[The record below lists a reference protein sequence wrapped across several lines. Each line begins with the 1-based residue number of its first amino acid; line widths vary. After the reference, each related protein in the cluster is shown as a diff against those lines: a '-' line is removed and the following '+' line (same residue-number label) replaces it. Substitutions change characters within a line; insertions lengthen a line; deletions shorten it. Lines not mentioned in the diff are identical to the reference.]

1 MIFAKYR
8 GICLT
13 VIFLLLQLLSKAKK
27 CPLLACFENTKNTHK
42 ENTTPLMHER
52 EKPSK
57 VIDFQTLEKTAQL
70 TPERSLCLS
79 LSRTP
84 SLSSS
89 TMSSPRN
96 AAAAAPPR
104 HQQTPAGNCRTRLL
118 LPPSSAH
125 ITSLLEKK
133 VIDTVSKAT
142 NHRAPRRGRVPDCN
156 VYVRARPM
164 GVQWRGRGILLE
176 ERGKTIFYPPNRA
189 AFWIAGA
196 AAAAS

>member
-1 MIFAKYR
+1 M
-8 GICLT
+8 
-13 VIFLLLQLLSKAKK
+13 
-27 CPLLACFENTKNTHK
+27 
-42 ENTTPLMHER
+42 
-52 EKPSK
+52 
-57 VIDFQTLEKTAQL
+57 IDFQTQEKTAQFK
-70 TPERSLCLS
+70 PEHGPSLSLCLS
-79 LSRTP
+79 LP
-84 SLSSS
+84 SS
-89 TMSSPRN
+89 TMSSLRS
-96 AAAAAPPR
+96 AAPPR

-164 GVQWRGRGILLE
+164 GAQWRGRGILLE

-189 AFWIAGA
+189 AFRIAGA
-196 AAAAS
+196 AAAASWDSSRRIRKEVKKKKKKHTFCRLATILINVSIFSKLH